1 LSLAHARH
9 PHHHAAASW
18 IDAVGAGSAIHFCR
32 ITQLGLLRTLTT
44 HGAMGID
51 TMTQAEAWAVYG
63 RFFED
68 DRICFIDEPRE
79 LERAFRR
86 NTDCRESSP
95 KHWADAYLAAFAE
108 VAVLDL
114 VTFDQALAGRTRGAI
129 LLTT

>member
-1 LSLAHARH
+1 
-9 PHHHAAASW
+9 
-18 IDAVGAGSAIHFCR
+18 
-32 ITQLGLLRTLTT
+32 
-44 HGAMGID
+44 MGID